1 MLSSQIRVALLT
13 TAGMID
19 GVRLRKG
26 RGRVKAGRV
35 EGEWFS
41 ERGGVV
47 VNGGWRWE
55 EYKGYL

>member
-13 TAGMID
+13 TAGMMD
-19 GVRLRKG
+19 GVRSRQG

-35 EGEWFS
+35 EGEWCN

-47 VNGGWRWE
+47 VN
-55 EYKGYL
+55 